1 MPYIVINHSASYS
14 YTVNSLT
21 IPIITWLMNC
31 KNSTEENRNTI
42 LDNVINSIS
51 NISLLCIILQVNG
64 IEYSTA
70 DYNVRSDS
78 PGV

>member
-1 MPYIVINHSASYS
+1 
-14 YTVNSLT
+14 
-21 IPIITWLMNC
+21 MNC
-31 KNSTEENRNTI
+31 KTSTEENRNTI

-78 PGV
+78 SGV